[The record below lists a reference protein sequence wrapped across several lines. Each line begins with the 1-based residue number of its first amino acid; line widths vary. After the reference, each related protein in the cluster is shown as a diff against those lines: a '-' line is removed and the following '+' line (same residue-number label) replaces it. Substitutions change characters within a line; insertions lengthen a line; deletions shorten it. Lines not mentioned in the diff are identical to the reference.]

1 VFIVER
7 NVFLDFHIDTNRI
20 NAKSSL
26 KYMNILE
33 HWHENDVIYIEMAE
47 VAQNEAANRGS
58 SLRSEKAYSYIA
70 TETLAGTPDE
80 FRMLRQIIEVLF
92 PNGIKSTNEKNDV
105 EIVCNAWKYGRILV
119 TDDGGS
125 KKQPGGILGSRGK
138 LAALGIKVLRDYEA
152 VELVKE
158 KIIQRDQSALKVAS
172 YKKDSIPQ
180 WVGKDLDVIKTFL
193 KNEKGS

>member
-1 VFIVER
+1 MFIVER

-20 NAKSSL
+20 NAKSCL

-33 HWHENDVIYIEMAE
+33 RWYENDVIYIEMAE

-70 TETLAGTPDE
+70 TETLARTPDE

-105 EIVCNAWKYGRILV
+105 EIVFNAWKYGRILV

-138 LAALGIKVLRDYEA
+138 LSTLGIKVLRDYEA

-172 YKKDSIPQ
+172 CKKDPIPQ

-193 KNEKGS
+193 KNEKES

>member
-1 VFIVER
+1 MFIVER
-7 NVFLDFHIDTNRI
+7 NLFLDFHIDTNRI
-20 NAKSSL
+20 NAKSCL

-33 HWHENDVIYIEMAE
+33 HWHENDVIYMEMSE
-47 VAQNEAANRGS
+47 IAQNEAANRGS
-58 SLRSEKAYSYIA
+58 PLRSEKAYSYIA

-105 EIVCNAWKYGRILV
+105 EIVFNAWKYGRILV

-125 KKQPGGILGSRGK
+125 KKQPGGILGSHGK

-172 YKKDSIPQ
+172 YKKDPIPQ